1 MLKVCKNCLSF
12 IVDNP
17 IKTLITGIVLLVGLF
32 MGTQKIEADFGYRI
46 WFQESNPKLQ
56 QFDAFERKFG
66 SDETALVIVHSPS
79 GIFDKESMDVL
90 LNVTEDLWLA
100 PEVIRVD
107 SLTNYQW
114 VHAEEDDII
123 VEDLI
128 YNDEPLTQTFL
139 DERKALATNHRTL
152 EGYLINKAGDTA
164 LIYVNL
170 KPSLGGTPD
179 YEKVALAIREIT
191 AKYASISDH
200 EFHLTGQPL
209 LNFSFKETTE
219 TDMGKIVPFV
229 LLLTVLFLFLNL
241 RRVSGM
247 FLSLL
252 IIFITI
258 GVTFGFAGW
267 TGIKIHNLTA
277 MTGQFMIAICI
288 AVTVHIL
295 VTYYQ
300 LLNKIPN
307 KRDALM
313 LTVEKNFLPT
323 LLTSISTS
331 IGFYSFLSADI
342 PAIVDMGVL
351 AGTGTL
357 LSWLF
362 AYLIL
367 VPLLRLLPAKPSK
380 NTEFETLEQ
389 ASAPSEFSTKFTKL
403 LVKYKPI
410 VLGFYAVLIAIS
422 IGLLFKI
429 QTNSDPFKYFDKS
442 YSLTIAT
449 DFVEEKVGG
458 ALGVE
463 MVIDSGEREG
473 IKDPVFLNKVDEYQ
487 QWVDSFEFVTK
498 TISLVDILK
507 EMNKT
512 LNGGLESA
520 YRLPSTRESVAQQLF
535 LYTMNLPQ
543 GLDINNRVSIEN
555 DSLRLTAMWTL
566 HDSETSLAMIDRF
579 EEKAAEMG
587 LNLHVTGKGPLYQSN
602 NELVVNSYIKTLG
615 IALVLIAIL
624 LCIGLKSIRI
634 GLLSMIPNAIP
645 IIIGGACL
653 PLFNVPLDI
662 GTVIISSVCLG
673 IAVDDTIHFLT
684 NFQKYTENGDNSE
697 LAVSKVLTHTAP
709 ALVTTTMVLVAAF
722 ATFAFGTFVPNQNFG
737 KFVAIILTVAL
748 VTDLTLL
755 PALVLKKDAKN

>member
-1 MLKVCKNCLSF
+1 MNKTCKNYLRF

-17 IKTLITGIVLLVGLF
+17 IKTLLTGIFLVGSLF
-32 MGTQKIEADFGYRI
+32 MGTQKLETDFGYRI
-46 WFQESNPKLQ
+46 WFQQDNPKLQ
-56 QFDAFERKFG
+56 EFDAFERRFG
-66 SDETALVIVHSPS
+66 SDETAVVIVHSPS
-79 GIFDKESMDVL
+79 GIFDTESMNFL
-90 LNVTEDLWLA
+90 LKLTEDLWLA

-107 SLTNYQW
+107 SLTNFQW

-128 YNDEPLTQTFL
+128 YNDEPLTQDFL
-139 DERKALATNHRTL
+139 NERKKLATNHRTL
-152 EGYLINKAGDTA
+152 EGFLINKAGDTA
-164 LIYVNL
+164 IVYVNL
-170 KPSLGGTPD
+170 KPSMGGTPD
-179 YEKVALAIREIT
+179 YENVALAIREIT
-191 AKYASISDH
+191 KKYSSISDH
-200 EFHLTGQPL
+200 EFYLTGQPL
-209 LNFSFKETTE
+209 LNFSFKESTE
-219 TDMGKIVPFV
+219 MDMGKLIPFV

-252 IIFITI
+252 IIFVTI
-258 GVTFGFAGW
+258 AVTFGFAGW

-288 AVTVHIL
+288 AVSVHIL

-307 KRDALM
+307 KRNALL

-331 IGFYSFLSADI
+331 IGFFSFLSAEI

-367 VPLLRLLPAKPSK
+367 VPLLRLIPAKPSK
-380 NTEFETLEQ
+380 NTEFTTDEK
-389 ASAPSEFSTKFTKL
+389 AHAPSEFALKYTKKL
-403 LVKYKPI
+403 VRYRPLVI
-410 VLGFYAVLIAIS
+410 GAYAILITIS
-422 IGLLFKI
+422 IAMLFKI
-429 QTNSDPFKYFDKS
+429 QTNSDPFKYFDKT
-442 YSLTIAT
+442 YPLTIAT
-449 DFVEEKVGG
+449 DFVEDNVGG

-463 MVIDSGEREG
+463 MVIDSGEKEG
-473 IKDPVFLNKVDEYQ
+473 IKNPDFLKKVDSYQ
-487 QWVDSFEFVTK
+487 QWVDSFDFVTK
-498 TISLVDILK
+498 TISIVDVLK

-512 LNGGLESA
+512 LNGGNDA
-520 YRLPSTRESVAQQLF
+520 FYGLPETRESIAQQLF

-555 DSLRLTAMWTL
+555 DALRLTAMWTL
-566 HDSETSLAMIDRF
+566 HDSESSLKVIDMF
-579 EEKAAEMG
+579 EKKAASMG
-587 LNLHVTGKGPLYQSN
+587 LNLHVTGKIPLYQSN
-602 NELVVNSYIKTLG
+602 NELVVTSYIKTLG

-624 LCIGLKSIRI
+624 LCFGLKSIRI

-653 PLFNVPLDI
+653 PLFGVPLDV

-684 NFQKYTENGDNSE
+684 NFTKYTANGDSNE
-697 LAVSKVLTHTAP
+697 LAVAKVFTHTAP

-748 VTDLTLL
+748 ATDLTLL
-755 PALVLKKDAKN
+755 PAIFLKKKA